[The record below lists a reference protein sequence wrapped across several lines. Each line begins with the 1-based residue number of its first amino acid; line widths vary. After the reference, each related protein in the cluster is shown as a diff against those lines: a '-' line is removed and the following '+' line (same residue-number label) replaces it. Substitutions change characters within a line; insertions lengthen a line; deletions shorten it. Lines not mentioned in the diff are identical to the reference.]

1 MKTMPGDYNIH
12 LNFLPTLENLPD
24 FLVFRKLRED
34 PKIAKSHDQD
44 VHSYSLPRTTN
55 EIENRTSYWVS
66 MEALPG
72 FEQFRVKPSDNND
85 LTTWAIFQ
93 GIVKRCSQQLGD
105 QEYWVPDH
113 GFLRQLHFKM
123 RHLAEGDEE
132 LLVRPYHLSAAK
144 KFGIL
149 ADFHFRLKDGVKFSR
164 RVQQLSLSLDDHFG
178 RNLDFYVDRFAKIN
192 EFLQA
197 RWNILSPILLLGA
210 QREIP
215 LSSEFEPQPAYRLHS
230 RVYVFGNN
238 RESRSQFTG
247 LKDFSPLQALSAPPK
262 LLFIFRERDRQA
274 ARTLAAALK
283 GSAKKERFSFP
294 GFEQLFKSPMMI
306 DSDPVVVPDFSTGSM
321 AVALNRMQQ
330 KEGPSTIPLLVMP
343 DEDDEGYLNHK
354 SLFTHAG
361 IPSQVCTL
369 GVIQDE
375 SRLKWSVGNIALQ
388 IFCKAGGLPWKVRPA
403 GDKCLIIGIS
413 QSHKLRK
420 DTNGKSAIERYFA
433 FSILTDSSGLF
444 QKIQILGQGEDEESY
459 LAQLRT
465 NLKDILTRNAQEF
478 PRVVIHTSFKLKH
491 REMDQIQK
499 VVQDA
504 AVASTTGKC
513 RFAVV
518 KVNQR
523 SGFFG
528 ANRNVNS
535 LVPFEGTHVKLGRRE
550 HLVWFE
556 GIFPDKPTVTKAF
569 PGPTHLQFL
578 RVSEQNDVS
587 EDLLLQDLMN
597 LSGANWR
604 GFNAKSAPVSVFYC
618 HLVADMVHDFQERGL
633 LLPAVEGL
641 RPWFL

>member
-1 MKTMPGDYNIH
+1 MPGDYIIH
-12 LNFLPTLENLPD
+12 LNFLPIADDLPD
-24 FLVFRKLRED
+24 FTIYRKPRPNPQDCKPEG
-34 PKIAKSHDQD
+34 HD
-44 VHSYSLPRTTN
+44 VHGYSLPRTP
-55 EIENRTSYWVS
+55 ENLEDRASYWVALNS
-66 MEALPG
+66 LPG
-72 FEQFRVKPSDNND
+72 FEEFHAKPSHNND
-85 LTTWAIFQ
+85 LTAWTIFQ
-93 GIVKRCSQQLGD
+93 AIATNCIQKLAKE
-105 QEYWVPDH
+105 EYWVPER
-113 GFLRQLHFKM
+113 GFQRELHFNM
-123 RHLAEGDEE
+123 NRHNEGDEQ
-132 LLVRPYHLSAAK
+132 LVVRPYHLSVAK

-149 ADFHFRLKDGVKFSR
+149 ADFHFRLRDGVKFSR
-164 RVQQLSLSLDDHFG
+164 KVQQLSLSLDDHFR

-192 EFLQA
+192 AFLQT
-197 RWNILSPILLLGA
+197 RWEVLSPIRLPGA
-210 QREIP
+210 DRLVN
-215 LSSEFEPQPAYRLHS
+215 LSKEFEAQFANRLQS

-247 LKDFSPLQALSAPPK
+247 LKDFSPLEPLKTAPK
-262 LLFIFRERDRQA
+262 LLFIFREQDRQA

-283 GSAKKERFSFP
+283 GSAKRERFSFP
-294 GFEQLFKSPMMI
+294 GFQQLFKSAITI

-321 AVALNRMQQ
+321 SLALDRMQ
-330 KEGPSTIPLLVMP
+330 KREGPATIPLLVMP

-354 SLFTHAG
+354 SIFTHAG

-375 SRLKWSVGNIALQ
+375 NTLKWSVGNIALQ
-388 IFCKAGGLPWKVRPA
+388 VFCKAGGLPWKVRPA
-403 GDKCLIIGIS
+403 SDKCLIIGIS

-420 DTNGKSAIERYFA
+420 DSDGDTSIEKYFA

-444 QKIQILGQGEDEESY
+444 QKIQVLGQGEDERSY
-459 LAQLRT
+459 LDQLRT
-465 NLKDILTRNAQEF
+465 NLSEVLAEKAQEF

-491 REMDQIQK
+491 REMDEIQS
-499 VVQDA
+499 VVQA
-504 AVASTTGKC
+504 AASSSKNSRC

-528 ANRNVNS
+528 ANRTVNS
-535 LVPFEGTHVKLGRRE
+535 LVPFEGTHVRLGRRE

-556 GIFPDKPTVTKAF
+556 GIYPDKPTVTKAF
-569 PGPTHLQFL
+569 PGPTHLHFL

-587 EDLLLQDLMN
+587 DDLLLQDLMN

-604 GFNAKSAPVSVFYC
+604 GFNAKSAPVSIFYC